1 MAKRKPGSDI
11 VIVGGG
17 VAGLYAARCLADDF
31 GFTVTLV
38 EAGSANPHKPGVA
51 PGAWQAAAG
60 ESAPGLPVHLSA
72 EGEDTAPFGVHTAS
86 GLGGGLSQSGQDY
99 LVGQRQDYFSWSH
112 YIGTGREWSYIDLLP
127 HLKSVETNR
136 VLANSYHGA
145 KGPIAVDLP
154 GYLYPGT
161 REFLLAAQSRGH
173 GVNPDFNGEIQMG
186 SGLVPQMRAKS
197 ADRPERFDPVE
208 MVAGLADKKGPV
220 HIVTDAVVTGLTF
233 EGNRVTGVEYRKKG
247 KGRSREIV
255 AEREVLLAAG
265 AIANAKLMLLSGI
278 GPGDEL
284 KQIGVAPRVELK
296 GVGDNLQIHPMIPL
310 VTRALDGVPHVDP
323 VKAAKS
329 WRDRLN
335 YRWFGGGPLSVAGD
349 EAAVFFDPL
358 GNERPGMEMR
368 FAPFLHRALAGSGV
382 ARDGAMSLMVSLLR
396 PRARGRVQLSHSDP
410 ARPARITYDAL
421 GNETDAKLLIA
432 GLKRAREIFL
442 ADPLASLV
450 EPDFALGPENWHED
464 SEIAEYC
471 RAQLRFTGMPAGT
484 ARMGPDHDPLAV
496 LDPQLRVRGTEGLR
510 VIDASA
516 MPFLTSGAGVVPAL
530 AIAGRAA
537 QVIARAH
544 GRETRKPVEEPTKPA
559 PKRSETPPPAK
570 PRDTGTGST
579 RPSLKRRF
587 GNLGKASATTTSAAA
602 AAAAADTAPPDTPNP
617 DKPPVE
623 KPAAPGTAIPAQPAA
638 EKPGPEEAAKVETG
652 KAPASSETTADAA
665 RTEPV
670 FEGEETRVTASEEP
684 APIEVTAAEPAA
696 DAPSVAIAGESP
708 DADSA
713 PRVEGETRDKPGED
727 HTPSA
732 DAGEKPSPETH
743 TEETPTAKLAQ
754 DPAAQDPAVRDPA
767 VEVPAI
773 EEPATEES
781 EAKESEAEES
791 AVDAPVDSAPASAP
805 ADQGEH
811 EAEELASLP
820 PETTAH
826 EEKAEWNKPA
836 AQPEP
841 PQEPAAASDEPP
853 ASDASDETRD
863 AEERVSL
870 PPEMTPHDELEA
882 LVAKAALRNVQ
893 KDVPDAV
900 STTAPAAS
908 PETPAASETPE
919 PSEEPAAP
927 VAAEDEAPA
936 EPAAPP
942 ESEAPAQETVGG
954 TSAMTEVSQEPETPQ
969 EPEAEA
975 ESPAEPETAEA
986 PPSIHAS
993 PSAEA
998 AETAQTEATAPET
1011 VTEEPA
1017 QAHEADTEPTPEQRD
1032 EREDEPEEL
1041 VGAKDIANST
1051 DAGEP
1056 TEQSESE
1063 KTAESQDTPDSQ
1075 DTSESQEKSETQEP
1089 PKSEDDPEPE
1099 AEQKPKRPI
1108 PDELF

>member
-1 MAKRKPGSDI
+1 
-11 VIVGGG
+11 
-17 VAGLYAARCLADDF
+17 
-31 GFTVTLV
+31 
-38 EAGSANPHKPGVA
+38 VA
-51 PGAWQAAAG
+51 PGAWQATAG
-60 ESAPGLPVHLSA
+60 ESAPGLPVHLSG
-72 EGEDTAPFGVHTAS
+72 EGEDTAPYGINTAS
-86 GLGGGLSQSGQDY
+86 GLGGGLSQSSQDY

-186 SGLVPQMRAKS
+186 SGLVPQMRAK
-197 ADRPERFDPVE
+197 DTERPERFDPVE
-208 MVAGLADKKGPV
+208 MVSELAGKKGPV
-220 HIVTDAVVTGLTF
+220 RIITDALVTGLTF
-233 EGNRVTGVEYRKKG
+233 EDNRVTGIEYRKKG
-247 KGRSREIV
+247 KGRAREIV
-255 AEREVLLAAG
+255 AEREVLLAGG

-310 VTRALDGVPHVDP
+310 VTRALDGVPHADP
-323 VKAAKS
+323 VRAAKS
-329 WRDRLN
+329 WRERLN

-368 FAPFLHRALAGSGV
+368 FAPFLHRAITGSGV
-382 ARDGAMSLMVSLLR
+382 ARDGAMSLLVSLLR

-410 ARPARITYDAL
+410 ARPARVIYDAL

-450 EPDFALGPENWHED
+450 EADFALGPENWHED

-484 ARMGPDHDPLAV
+484 TRMGPDHDPLAV
-496 LDPQLRVRGTEGLR
+496 LDPQLRVRGVEGLR

-530 AIAGRAA
+530 AIAGRAT

-544 GRETRKPVEEPTKPA
+544 GRETRKPVEEPAKPA
-559 PKRSETPPPAK
+559 PQRSETPPPAK

-602 AAAAADTAPPDTPNP
+602 AAATATDAAASETAAPDTPTA
-617 DKPPVE
+617 DKPVVE
-623 KPAAPGTAIPAQPAA
+623 KPAAPEAATPTQPAA
-638 EKPGPEEAAKVETG
+638 EKRAQEEATKEETG
-652 KAPASSETTADAA
+652 QEPASPETTADTA

-670 FEGEETRVTASEEP
+670 FGGEETRVTASEEP
-684 APIEVTAAEPAA
+684 APIEVTAPEPAD
-696 DAPSVAIAGESP
+696 DAPSVAIAGDSR
-708 DADSA
+708 DADTA
-713 PRVEGETRDKPGED
+713 PKVEGETRDKPGED
-727 HTPSA
+727 LTPPA
-732 DAGEKPSPETH
+732 DAGDKPSPEAQ
-743 TEETPTAKLAQ
+743 TEAP
-754 DPAAQDPAVRDPA
+754 PAAKAV
-767 VEVPAI
+767 
-773 EEPATEES
+773 
-781 EAKESEAEES
+781 EES
-791 AVDAPVDSAPASAP
+791 AAESASDPERDTESDHA
-805 ADQGEH
+805 
-811 EAEELASLP
+811 AEELASLP

-826 EEKAEWNKPA
+826 EDKAEWDKPEVEHEATPAPEDAKQTDKPA
-836 AQPEP
+836 
-841 PQEPAAASDEPP
+841 EPAAHAPPDEPP
-853 ASDASDETRD
+853 APEASDEVRD

-870 PPEMTPHDELEA
+870 PPEMTPHDELAA

-893 KDVPDAV
+893 KDIPGAV
-900 STTAPAAS
+900 STSAPAAA
-908 PETPAASETPE
+908 PETPVASETPE

-936 EPAAPP
+936 EPDASP
-942 ESEAPAQETVGG
+942 EPEAPAEATVGG
-954 TSAMTEVSQEPETPQ
+954 TLTEAEVSQEPETPQ

-975 ESPAEPETAEA
+975 ESPAKPEVPPEPEASPEADTLEA
-986 PPSIHAS
+986 PPSIHGGTSSETAPPEQS
-993 PSAEA
+993 PEREA
-998 AETAQTEATAPET
+998 DMPEADKPEAET
-1011 VTEEPA
+1011 EPA
-1017 QAHEADTEPTPEQRD
+1017 TED
-1032 EREDEPEEL
+1032 KAED
-1041 VGAKDIANST
+1041 
-1051 DAGEP
+1051 
-1056 TEQSESE
+1056 
-1063 KTAESQDTPDSQ
+1063 TAESQDHAAPPDEDKPEDAAEPQ
-1075 DTSESQEKSETQEP
+1075 EDDTSADKPVAEDETASEG
-1089 PKSEDDPEPE
+1089 EPE
-1099 AEQKPKRPI
+1099 DGSKAEDEPKPKRPI